1 MQLLW
6 PLAAVAPAGT
16 LDRLDDVHELL
27 KTPQVV
33 DVGRREAYRERDTLA
48 VCHKGWRFELG
59 LP

>member
-6 PLAAVAPAGT
+6 PLAGVAPAGA
-16 LDRLDDVHELL
+16 LDQLDDVHELL
-27 KTPQVV
+27 KAPRVV
-33 DVGRREAYRERDTLA
+33 DVGRREAYRERDALA